1 MNHQTLFELVTY
13 IISIFKQP
21 LNNFQATPTPKHTD
35 IRLLFRISCQQC
47 MKTKYDRKRIRWS
60 NTWIKENCK
69 NNCQE
74 CLKTF
79 TKYLMNSPKN
89 ERIKIEKCLRL
100 RIARSIQETQ
110 RKDKGKKNRS
120 WEEYNHV
127 ITTKEPLM
135 MKSIRILTKYL
146 MKAPKMGRN
155 WDLKMPQI
163 KNCQK
168 SKQEM
173 QRKDK
178 GKKNRSW
185 EEYNHV
191 IMAKEPLMMKSI
203 RILTKYLMKSPK
215 MGRKWELKSLRLKI
229 PKNSSWEEHKHV
241 IMTKELLRMK
251 SIKTV
256 RNNMQWLQ
264 RRQELMS
271 KNWVVDPLD
280 HVWMKIVNLR

>member
-47 MKTKYDRKRIRWS
+47 MKTKYDRKRIWWS

-100 RIARSIQETQ
+100 RIARSIQET
-110 RKDKGKKNRS
+110 
-120 WEEYNHV
+120 
-127 ITTKEPLM
+127 
-135 MKSIRILTKYL
+135 
-146 MKAPKMGRN
+146 
-155 WDLKMPQI
+155 
-163 KNCQK
+163 
-168 SKQEM
+168 